1 MRSQSLRVLSRVW
14 SLSTPPQSSGSKS
27 RRRILEV
34 ILIGCAMNSLCAI
47 RQLID
52 LRSQDEI
59 AFAQAVDFVRPDR
72 DLHSAPGKTDVRM
85 MTLLFRQLADSV
97 GEGECVA
104 KIFERKVFF
113 QMMLVDDLPAISEFP
128 SQVVQRL
135 SLQWRHAAF
144 ARDAI
149 SFGQLAHDALI
160 IGPSHP
166 HFQHAVGW

>member
-1 MRSQSLRVLSRVW
+1 MCKKNFTSTTGGLGSIFRTVLISSWRPP
-14 SLSTPPQSSGSKS
+14 LPFAGCTPTTPQSSGSKS

-34 ILIGCAMNSLCAI
+34 ILIGCAMNALCAI

-97 GEGECVA
+97 GEG
-104 KIFERKVFF
+104 
-113 QMMLVDDLPAISEFP
+113 
-128 SQVVQRL
+128 
-135 SLQWRHAAF
+135 
-144 ARDAI
+144 
-149 SFGQLAHDALI
+149 
-160 IGPSHP
+160 
-166 HFQHAVGW
+166 